1 MITTFRD
8 EPGIYFENTGQLQQV
23 EATWKL
29 VIEIDVRAIDAR
41 FLQLEDYHEQTQKL
55 CKDSREDIQPVCQN
69 VMQIAA
75 KDIAKLKL
83 LIERLNTLYQ
93 TPKLKRG
100 LINVI
105 GSISKTLFGTMD
117 AEDATLIDEQL
128 KLLQNKQI
136 TLQHVT
142 QNQIKILN
150 ATIGHIEDLEKT
162 LIYNENL
169 LLNVTNRIEEQLE
182 KTIRRENIDEH
193 LLILNTILTDLTN
206 DVNDIIDFMTHTKN
220 GAILTH
226 LLPIETI
233 ITELKEATTLLTS
246 GLHFPFRVQTT
257 NWRIIQKYIVTGAQY
272 IYPSI
277 YIMLR
282 FPIVAY
288 PMYDIIKI
296 TPVPI
301 LDSAN
306 VFTLIKTTYNLI
318 AIDKENHRYL
328 LLNEHDLKE
337 CTQDSIRY
345 TCDHN
350 WPTYHVQEDAPC
362 EIQIYV
368 KTSSQTQ
375 NCEKRHIITNTTF
388 WITLSEQ
395 HSWLYSTPR
404 EQEITISC
412 KNQKENKFM
421 IKNTGKITLEPNC
434 KLTTPELTLK
444 TTSQLHPKVIMAHL
458 PTLNISL
465 IKESKNE
472 NNLKPSKRLSLKQV
486 IDNPIKLVE
495 LSDSLNQINKEL
507 EQNEEN
513 ILQNKYFVYP
523 MGSATIIT
531 IILIVIA
538 LIICVTKK
546 WKRKNRAT
554 PTPA

>member
-1 MITTFRD
+1 VITAFHD

-29 VIEIDVRAIDAR
+29 VIEIDVLAIDAR
-41 FLQLEDYHEQTQKL
+41 YLQLEDYRKQTQKL
-55 CKDSREDIQPVCQN
+55 CEKIHENIQPTCQN
-69 VMQIAA
+69 VMQVIE
-75 KDIAKLKL
+75 KDIAKLKT

-117 AEDATLIDEQL
+117 AEDETLINEQL
-128 KLLQNKQI
+128 RLLQNKQL

-169 LLNVTNRIEEQLE
+169 LLNATNRLQWQLT
-182 KTIRRENIDEH
+182 KTIRREEIDEH
-193 LLILNTILTDLTN
+193 LLILNAITTDLTN
-206 DVNDIIDFMTHTKN
+206 DVNDIIDFMTYTKS

-233 ITELKEATTLLTS
+233 IAELREATTLLTN
-246 GLHFPFRVQTT
+246 GLSFPFRIQTA
-257 NWRIIQKYIVTGAQY
+257 NWRIIQKYIVMSAHY
-272 IYPSI
+272 NKPSI
-277 YIMLR
+277 YIILR

-288 PMYDIIKI
+288 PVYEIIKI

-301 LDSAN
+301 HDSAN
-306 VFTLIKTTYNLI
+306 IFTLIKTTYHFL
-318 AIDKENHRYL
+318 AIDKENRRYL
-328 LLNEHDLKE
+328 LLNEHDLRE

-362 EIQIYV
+362 EIQIYA

-395 HSWLYSTPR
+395 QSWLYSTPK
-404 EQEITISC
+404 EQEITINC
-412 KNQKENKFM
+412 KNRKEKKII
-421 IKNTGKITLEPNC
+421 IKNTGKITLGQNC
-434 KLTTPELTLK
+434 KLTTPEVTLK
-444 TTSQLHPKVIMAHL
+444 TTSQLHSKVIMAHL
-458 PTLNISL
+458 PKFNITS
-465 IKESKNE
+465 IRETNNE
-472 NNLKPSKRLSLKQV
+472 NDIKSSKKLKLKQV
-486 IDNPIKLVE
+486 IDNPIKLIE
-495 LSDSLNQINKEL
+495 LSHSLNEINKEL
-507 EQNEEN
+507 EKSEEN
-513 ILQNKYFVYP
+513 IFQNKYFVYP

-531 IILIVIA
+531 IILIIIGLTLCVI
-538 LIICVTKK
+538 KK
-546 WKRKNRAT
+546 RRRNNRAT
-554 PTPA
+554 PTPT

>member
-1 MITTFRD
+1 MITAFHDT
-8 EPGIYFENTGQLQQV
+8 PGIYFENIGQLQQV

-41 FLQLEDYHEQTQKL
+41 LLQLEDYRERTKNFCENTHEN
-55 CKDSREDIQPVCQN
+55 IQPACQN
-69 VMQIAA
+69 VMQIAE
-75 KDIAKLKL
+75 KDITKLKL

-117 AEDATLIDEQL
+117 AEDATLISEQL
-128 KLLQNKQI
+128 RLLQNKQL

-150 ATIGHIEDLEKT
+150 ATIGHIENLEKT

-169 LLNVTNRIEEQLE
+169 LLNVMNRMQQQLT
-182 KTIRRENIDEH
+182 KTIRREDVDER
-193 LLILNTILTDLTN
+193 LLILNAILTDLTN
-206 DVNDIIDFMTHTKN
+206 DVNDIIDFITHTKN

-257 NWRIIQKYIVTGAQY
+257 NWRIIQKYIVTSAHY
-272 IYPSI
+272 NYPNI
-277 YIMLR
+277 YIILR

-288 PMYDIIKI
+288 PVYDIIRI

-301 LDSAN
+301 YVSAN
-306 VFTLIKTTYNLI
+306 KSTLIKITYNLI
-318 AIDKENHRYL
+318 AIDKENRRYL

-345 TCDHN
+345 TCNHN

-362 EIQIYV
+362 EIQIYT

-404 EQEITISC
+404 EQEITINC
-412 KNQKENKFM
+412 KNQKENKVI

-434 KLTTPELTLK
+434 KLTTPEITLK

-458 PTLNISL
+458 PTFNISL

-486 IDNPIKLVE
+486 IDNPIKLIE

-507 EQNEEN
+507 EQNEGN
-513 ILQNKYFVYP
+513 IFQNKYFVYP
-523 MGSATIIT
+523 IGSATIIM
-531 IILIVIA
+531 IILIVIG

-546 WKRKNRAT
+546 WKRNNRAT
-554 PTPA
+554 PTPT